1 MPTYKGPYSPD
12 DPDFVKPGDNLKS
25 YPSTAGGAKC
35 MNTRALDGFKAGV
48 SLASSIDVQYAY
60 GYGFDDDKNANWSKE
75 KSRSECGG
83 FTGPVSRS
91 NNHPKK
97 GSA

>member
-1 MPTYKGPYSPD
+1 MGTWKGAYSGD
-12 DPDFVKPGDNLKS
+12 DPDFQKSGDNLKS

-35 MNTRALDGFKAGV
+35 MSTRALDGFKAGV
-48 SLASSIDVQYAY
+48 NLSSQIDVQYAY
-60 GYGFDDDKNANWSKE
+60 GYAFDDDKSANWSKE

-83 FTGPVSRS
+83 FAGPVSRS